1 MITLKTHREEG
12 HVKMKA
18 EIGVVRPQV
27 EEHQQ
32 PLEVEG
38 NKQRMLLRAS
48 ARNVALPTS

>member
-1 MITLKTHREEG
+1 MNPLVGVLIRMRLGRSETHKEES

-18 EIGVVRPQV
+18 EIGMVQPQV

-38 NKQRMLLRAS
+38 NRE
-48 ARNVALPTS
+48 